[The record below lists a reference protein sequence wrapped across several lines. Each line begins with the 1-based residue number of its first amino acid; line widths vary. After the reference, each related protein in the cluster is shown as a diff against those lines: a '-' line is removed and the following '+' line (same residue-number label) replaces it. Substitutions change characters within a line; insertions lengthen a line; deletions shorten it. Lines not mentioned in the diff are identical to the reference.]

1 MIAAQSSRAV
11 AAGTRRNRDT
21 AQSSCMQVATPAL
34 TQASRGE
41 CGEVSFR
48 IHTLPPRR
56 PDFPFWER
64 KSKLQHDRDRGT
76 VNGLMYGDGPRRTD
90 DATRHFVHGHHEELG
105 RDATGERQYRA
116 TQQQR
121 NARRARGGRAA
132 RVSAR
137 LTLGAAAA
145 RWGSG
150 GCALFLLSEPAGV
163 FHTSHR
169 FHGSDGVARFPRLA
183 HTAFYNA

>member
-1 MIAAQSSRAV
+1 
-11 AAGTRRNRDT
+11 
-21 AQSSCMQVATPAL
+21 MQVATPAL

-64 KSKLQHDRDRGT
+64 KSKLQHVRDRGT

-121 NARRARGGRAA
+121 NARRAARGGRALA
-132 RVSAR
+132 AR
-137 LTLGAAAA
+137 LWIDP
-145 RWGSG
+145 WGSFG
-150 GCALFLLSEPAGV
+150 DPGDPGDPGDARFFSESAKYYEKILSEPAGV